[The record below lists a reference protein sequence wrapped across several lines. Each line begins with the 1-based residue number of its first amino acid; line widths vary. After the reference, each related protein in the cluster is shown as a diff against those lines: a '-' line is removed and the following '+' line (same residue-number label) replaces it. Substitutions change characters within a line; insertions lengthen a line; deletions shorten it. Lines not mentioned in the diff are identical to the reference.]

1 MRQIKNFISVSYI
14 LILSLTI
21 KAETIFPS
29 DIKNPSRLDN
39 DTLTHFVGELFGGG
53 VVFFVDGSK
62 QHGLI
67 CSLSDIRDVAST
79 GLYNKQD
86 PKLLKGRPDSSVL
99 MNQVF
104 AVSNP
109 DRANELCDN
118 FTNSDHGTGHFSD
131 WHLPSIDDLKILYSV
146 RIVVNKSLSKYST
159 KIYDNLEKMY
169 WSSTKLTD
177 DTKGTNW
184 LLKFDGGSLV
194 STFRP
199 VPGTTF
205 VRAIRSF

>member
-1 MRQIKNFISVSYI
+1 MRQLKYFLSVSFI
-14 LILSLTI
+14 LILTLAI
-21 KAETIFPS
+21 KAETIFPM
-29 DIKNPSRLDN
+29 DINNPLRLEN
-39 DTLTHFVGELFGGG
+39 DTLFYFVGELFGGG

-67 CSLSDIRDVAST
+67 CSLSDIRNAKSIE
-79 GLYNKQD
+79 LYKKQD
-86 PKLLKGRPDSSVL
+86 PKFLKDRPDSSVL

-118 FTNSDHGTGHFSD
+118 YTNSDHGTGHFSD

-146 RIVVNKSLSKYST
+146 RNVVNKSLSKYST
-159 KIYDNLEKMY
+159 KIYDNLDKMY
-169 WSSTKLTD
+169 WSSSKITD
-177 DTKGTNW
+177 ETQGTNW
-184 LLKFDGGSLV
+184 LFNFDGGYLV

>member
-1 MRQIKNFISVSYI
+1 MRQLKYFLSISFI
-14 LILSLTI
+14 LILTLAI
-21 KAETIFPS
+21 KAETFFPL
-29 DIKNPSRLDN
+29 DTNNPMRPEN
-39 DTLTHFVGELFGGG
+39 DPVIHFVGELFGGG
-53 VVFFVDGSK
+53 VVFYVDGSK

-67 CSLSDIRDVAST
+67 CSLSNIRDAKSIE
-79 GLYNKQD
+79 LYNKQD
-86 PKLLKGRPDSSVL
+86 SKYLKGRPDSSVL

-104 AVSNP
+104 AVNNP

-118 FTNSDHGTGHFSD
+118 FTNSEYGTGHYSD
-131 WHLPSIDDLKILYSV
+131 WHLPSIDDLKILYTV
-146 RIVVNKSLSKYST
+146 RNVVNKSLSKYST
-159 KIYDNLEKMY
+159 KIYDNLDKMY

-184 LLKFDGGSLV
+184 LLNFDGGSLV